1 MTDFITHYPSIPW
14 VAVKTRKDI
23 KEEAK
28 LLKVDFD
35 TTLSTTLLQGRQ
47 KVGNVIPRMSVQ
59 TSTETLLVEVVGNQ
73 TNAAA
78 QNEETVK
85 DTHSHVVLD
94 LLAGEGTASAHQ
106 VHEADSNATVN
117 VQDKVVLLRGGDRLD
132 GNGVVEQLSAGEV
145 LLDKLLDKL
154 HTEIRVVAGL
164 DTVTNTGDCK
174 SLVCNYEVR
183 GKMDTYSA
191 CSPFS
196 WCRQSHEGSGPCQR
210 PW

>member
-1 MTDFITHYPSIPW
+1 
-14 VAVKTRKDI
+14 
-23 KEEAK
+23 
-28 LLKVDFD
+28 
-35 TTLSTTLLQGRQ
+35 
-47 KVGNVIPRMSVQ
+47 MSVQ

-73 TNAAA
+73 TNATA

-85 DTHSHVVLD
+85 DTHSHVVLN
-94 LLAGEGTASAHQ
+94 LFGGEGTASAHQ

-117 VQDKVVLLRGGDRLD
+117 VQDKVVLLGGGDRLD
-132 GNGVVEQLSAGEV
+132 SNGVVEQLGAGEV
-145 LLDKLLDKL
+145 LLDELFDKF
-154 HTEIRVVAGL
+154 HAEIRVVAGL

-174 SLVCNYEVR
+174 SLVCNYETEKKKKK
-183 GKMDTYSA
+183 GNTYSA